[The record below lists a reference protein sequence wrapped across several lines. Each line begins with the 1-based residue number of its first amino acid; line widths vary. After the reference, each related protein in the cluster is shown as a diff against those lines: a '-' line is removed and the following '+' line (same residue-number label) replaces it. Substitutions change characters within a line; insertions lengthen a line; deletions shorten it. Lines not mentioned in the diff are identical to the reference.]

1 MADMSAMILPQG
13 ARRTRSVARQLR
25 ERAPEAAPAP
35 VQPPDYAALVEA
47 AGDFIYTL
55 DLEGRFTFLNRAAAR
70 VLGYSVE
77 ELLGKKFTIAL
88 TPASA
93 EVALK
98 HFGQGVAGN
107 ETTPFFEV
115 ELRRKDGGTVLMEV
129 RAGSLYRDGKLVGR
143 QGIGRDISEVRA
155 LQQAIAA
162 KSERVALLEERTRI
176 AMALYA
182 RIAEFAV
189 EDTDDAVTSSQVLRQ
204 MHEAMLRVTADH
216 NGLSKFD
223 LGVLELLAKGC
234 SNREIAAAVHRSP
247 HTIKDRIKKIKE
259 RVGVK
264 RRAELV
270 AASLKLGLITQER

>member
-1 MADMSAMILPQG
+1 MLALTPPRVTTPSRSANRPD
-13 ARRTRSVARQLR
+13 SSSR
-25 ERAPEAAPAP
+25 EVSRETTAA

-55 DLEGRFTFLNRAAAR
+55 DLEGRFTYLNRAAVR

-77 ELLGKKFTIAL
+77 ELLGKKFTVIL
-88 TPASA
+88 TGPSA

-98 HFGQGVAGN
+98 HFGQGVAGT

-115 ELRRKDGGTVLMEV
+115 EVRRKDGGTSLLEV
-129 RAGSLYRDGKLVGR
+129 RAGSLYHNGKLVGR

-176 AMALYA
+176 AMTLYA

-189 EDTDDAVTSSQVLRQ
+189 EDTDHAVTSSQVLRQ
-204 MHEAMLRVTADH
+204 MHEAMLRVTADR
-216 NGLSKFD
+216 NGLSTFD
-223 LGVLELLAKGC
+223 LSVLQLLAKGC

-247 HTIKDRIKKIKE
+247 HTIKDHIKKIKE

-270 AASLKLGLITQER
+270 ATALKLGLITQDC